1 MAIGVLAES
10 MDSDTPSTY
19 LKRGIPLYVDRGVYV
34 NSRLM
39 ILAFGAALIFVA
51 PLQAQQTDYSKDRYY
66 SLGNRDGYHDFKKM
80 KHKNHKHKFPSGDDR
95 QAYDQGY
102 EVGRLGGRTY
112 HVDRVQSSWSRVR
125 TSPSTID

>member
-1 MAIGVLAES
+1 
-10 MDSDTPSTY
+10 
-19 LKRGIPLYVDRGVYV
+19 V

-39 ILAFGAALIFVA
+39 ILAFEAALIFVA
-51 PLQAQQTDYSKDRYY
+51 PLQAEQHRDYTKDRYY

-80 KHKNHKHKFPSGDDR
+80 QHKNHKHTFPNGDDR

-112 HVDRVQSSWSRVR
+112 RVDRVQSSWSRGR
-125 TSPSTID
+125 TLPSTID